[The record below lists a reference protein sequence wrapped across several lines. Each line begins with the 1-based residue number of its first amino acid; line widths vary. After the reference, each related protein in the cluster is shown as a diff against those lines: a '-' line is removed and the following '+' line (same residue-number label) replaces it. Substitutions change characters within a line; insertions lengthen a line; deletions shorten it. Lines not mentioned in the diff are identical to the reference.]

1 MLNLELPLGV
11 LVVGDGILEALVEI
25 LKLEEEMEVKSLG
38 FLEARVLGLKKR
50 EFWRIFSSDEMRKE
64 KGEVCKRMGFIGW
77 GFCKGDG
84 ICVERRGLSVK
95 GKA

>member
-50 EFWRIFSSDEMRKE
+50 EFWRI
-64 KGEVCKRMGFIGW
+64 
-77 GFCKGDG
+77 
-84 ICVERRGLSVK
+84 L
-95 GKA
+95 